1 MSKSLI
7 YVVNTSTQNVLVNG
21 IITPGTIIRRFGQNL
36 GLSGN
41 GIQISGPG
49 YYKIEGSF
57 TLAPTAAGEITVT
70 AYLDGVEIPGVVATE
85 TAGTEGD
92 FINLSVVGVIKEGCP
107 CCDGLKTLTFVLSD
121 TAASVTNS
129 SIVVEKI

>member
-41 GIQISGPG
+41 GIQISVPG
-49 YYKIEGSF
+49 
-57 TLAPTAAGEITVT
+57 
-70 AYLDGVEIPGVVATE
+70 
-85 TAGTEGD
+85 
-92 FINLSVVGVIKEGCP
+92 
-107 CCDGLKTLTFVLSD
+107 
-121 TAASVTNS
+121 
-129 SIVVEKI
+129 